1 MDGKLV
7 ALCPVST
14 DTSRLRQDVNV
25 VLCQDTSENESTN
38 YLCKTKPVAES
49 SLQELKS
56 SSATDWVE
64 SGSTFPPLGCASW
77 WVGASHSKH
86 ILPPVSIRQE
96 LPRGSP
102 YYSGNTGFEVTLLQC
117 HLAFVFPEWWELP
130 QQWWDAPMVLATAI
144 TKTEEVGWDPNH
156 LILPSQS
163 SYLHQD
169 NLALRSTCYVL
180 DHIGFITS
188 LLLVLTMSVTS
199 TLITL
204 GARSYHLTK

>member
-38 YLCKTKPVAES
+38 FLCKTKPVAES

-56 SSATDWVE
+56 SSAT
-64 SGSTFPPLGCASW
+64 
-77 WVGASHSKH
+77 
-86 ILPPVSIRQE
+86 
-96 LPRGSP
+96 
-102 YYSGNTGFEVTLLQC
+102 
-117 HLAFVFPEWWELP
+117 
-130 QQWWDAPMVLATAI
+130 TAI

-169 NLALRSTCYVL
+169 NLALRST
-180 DHIGFITS
+180 
-188 LLLVLTMSVTS
+188 
-199 TLITL
+199 
-204 GARSYHLTK
+204 